1 MRSRGTLGGR
11 FTHGLAAAAMV
22 HDSLGRNRAFYGL
35 GYELAV
41 RGTPTLAPYAVVGT
55 AVGLSTDAKQAL
67 AMLWSVGVGVSWQPA
82 SWFGLAVEGRYRA
95 EDRGPR
101 GFWRLR
107 DDARDGLGVS
117 AGLAVA
123 FGGGRGRRGRGYQPV
138 ERPDRISGNA
148 ADVVR
153 MALESLGT
161 PYRWGGTAENG
172 FDCSGLIQYAYAS
185 YGVRLPRTSR
195 EQARSGSVV
204 PPVVD
209 ALQPGDVLLFA
220 ADPGGGVTHVGM
232 YVGESKFIHS
242 SSSGG
247 VITNLPVPDEWSLTL
262 TPTFSPGITEWVW
275 INGDNQILTL
285 MSGQPLTLSAN
296 ATPAVCR
303 VDCSRPECGDGV
315 LDGGEVCD
323 DGNTNGGDGCPGNCR

>member
-1 MRSRGTLGGR
+1 LPQRTSRAAPSRWIGGLVLLLPAALSAQGREFQLHLGRWWSDGPATTYEMRSRGTLGGR

-242 SSSGG
+242 SSSG
-247 VITNLPVPDEWSLTL
+247 VRLSRLDSSDPEAVWWLPR
-262 TPTFSPGITEWVW
+262 WVGARR
-275 INGDNQILTL
+275 IIQ
-285 MSGQPLTLSAN
+285 
-296 ATPAVCR
+296 
-303 VDCSRPECGDGV
+303 
-315 LDGGEVCD
+315 
-323 DGNTNGGDGCPGNCR
+323 